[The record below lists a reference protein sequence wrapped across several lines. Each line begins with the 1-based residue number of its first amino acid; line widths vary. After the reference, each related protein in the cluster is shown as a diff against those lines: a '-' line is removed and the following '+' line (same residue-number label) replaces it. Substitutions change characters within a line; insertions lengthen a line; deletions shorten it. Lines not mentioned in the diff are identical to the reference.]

1 MAYGPLAHGLLTGAM
16 TPDTEFGP
24 DDWRRNLVAF
34 GQPLFEGEHFLNN
47 LLKVDNLSEYA
58 SETGRTVAQLAL
70 AWVLSNPV
78 VSVALTGV
86 RNPAEMEQNVEAAD
100 WLLSPEEREE
110 VTALVAE

>member
-1 MAYGPLAHGLLTGAM
+1 M
-16 TPDTEFGP
+16 
-24 DDWRRNLVAF
+24 
-34 GQPLFEGEHFLNN
+34 
-47 LLKVDNLSEYA
+47 
-58 SETGRTVAQLAL
+58 AQLAL

-100 WLLSPEEREE
+100 WLLTPEEREE